1 MKVIL
6 ASGSPRRKQLL
17 EQMGLEFDVVPSKYV
32 EVLDENS
39 SPIDVAKK
47 LALGK
52 AKEVAASYP
61 KCLVI
66 GSDTLVWV
74 NNKQLGKP
82 ATEQEAID
90 MLKFLANKDSKVTT
104 SVAIVKA
111 SDNIE
116 VVKTDTTTVSFK
128 PYNAAAIAK
137 YVATGDYVDKAGA
150 YGIQSG
156 AAELISHIVG
166 NYDTVVGL
174 PTKLL
179 ADMLKDFGVVAS
191 PVNLQP
197 PVKQK

>member
-17 EQMGLEFDVVPSKYV
+17 KQMGLEFDIVPSKYV
-32 EVLDENS
+32 EILDENR
-39 SPIDVAKK
+39 SPIEIAKK

-52 AKEVAASYP
+52 VKEVATSYP

-74 NNKQLGKP
+74 DNKQLGKP
-82 ATEQEAID
+82 ATKQEAIN
-90 MLKFLANKDSKVTT
+90 MLKFLANKDTKVTT
-104 SVAIVKA
+104 SVAIVKL

-128 PYNAAAIAK
+128 PYDAAAVTK
-137 YVATGDYVDKAGA
+137 YVATGDYIDKAGGF
-150 YGIQSG
+150 GIQSG
-156 AAELISHIVG
+156 AAPLISHIEG
-166 NYDTVVGL
+166 DYDTVVGL

-179 ADMLKDFGVVAS
+179 ADMLKGLGVVVS

-197 PVKQK
+197 PIKQK